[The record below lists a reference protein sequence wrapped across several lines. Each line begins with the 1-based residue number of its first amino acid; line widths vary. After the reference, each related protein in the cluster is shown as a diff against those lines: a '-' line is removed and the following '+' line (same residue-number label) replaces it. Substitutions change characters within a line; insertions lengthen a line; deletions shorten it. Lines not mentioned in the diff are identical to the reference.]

1 VVAFFYY
8 NIMIYKVLKQFYTH
22 SNKKTYKVDETIELT
37 KDEALGMLTHGYIQE
52 VKEVKEVKE
61 TKSKK

>member
-1 VVAFFYY
+1 MTF
-8 NIMIYKVLKQFYTH
+8 KVLKQFYIH

-61 TKSKK
+61 TKTKK

>member
-8 NIMIYKVLKQFYTH
+8 NIMTFKVLKQFYTH
-22 SNKKTYKVDETIELT
+22 SNKKTYKVNETIELT
-37 KDEALGMLTHGYIQE
+37 KDEALGMLTYGYLEE

-61 TKSKK
+61 PKTKK

>member
-8 NIMIYKVLKQFYTH
+8 NIMTFKVLKQFYIH

-37 KDEALGMLTHGYIQE
+37 KEEALGMLTHGYLEE

>member
-1 VVAFFYY
+1 MKF
-8 NIMIYKVLKQFYTH
+8 KVLKQFYTH

-52 VKEVKEVKE
+52 VKEVKEIKE
-61 TKSKK
+61 TKTKK